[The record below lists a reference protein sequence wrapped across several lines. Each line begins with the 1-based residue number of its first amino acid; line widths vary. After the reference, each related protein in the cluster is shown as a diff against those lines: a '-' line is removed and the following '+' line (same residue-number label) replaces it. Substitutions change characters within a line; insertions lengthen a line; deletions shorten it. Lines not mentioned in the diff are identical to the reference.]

1 MTLLG
6 TAACIVLLG
15 LAGPAP
21 GQTAPVI
28 DQGKVAS
35 VTDDSVTIDLTVPAA
50 EGAESKATVFYGT
63 EDGGTQEGDWQQ
75 QADFGKKGE
84 SQAELQVVLEDLEAE
99 TPYVYRIRV
108 TGPDGDSWSETATF
122 RTLAWSLPWYLT
134 LLIVLSLLIVPFVV
148 GGQLAKRFRMPDHGW
163 KIGLILCSLACGVA
177 IVGFRWPPRLG
188 IDLSGGTILVY
199 EVDQDQ
205 KDPENPVDMKKLV
218 AAVSERVNP
227 GGVRE
232 MTVRPYGAEQI
243 EIIIPKIDPE
253 EARQIERTVGEI
265 GTLEF
270 RILANRVDNKLL
282 LSRARAEEG
291 NVLRDSEGNVE
302 ARWVPVRVGREKDFE
317 DYLYRGSAGGG
328 RVPIAVDDREVAI
341 RETVRRGETILEL
354 LVVKDSLDVN
364 GDYLE
369 DASRDWD
376 ESGNLRVAFRFDSA
390 GALLFGQLTKEN
402 LPDEVQEFY
411 RKLGI
416 ILNGKLYSAP
426 RIKSTIYDRGVIEMG
441 TPSGEADRKEQEQ
454 DVDDLVRV
462 LNAGS
467 LPTALNKEPIS
478 RLVTGP
484 TLGHD
489 TIVKGSWAIGGSMV
503 LVLLFMLFY
512 YRFAGIVAC
521 GALLTNLVLIL
532 AIMIIFKAAFT
543 LPGLAGLVL
552 IVGMA
557 VDANVLVFERIR
569 EEIGRGAALRMAIR
583 NGFSRATTTI
593 VDANVTTLITGV
605 ILYAIGTDQVKGFA
619 ITLILG
625 VVLSM
630 YTAIFCSRVV
640 FDVAERRRWIT
651 KLSMLRILGATQ
663 IDFLGKRRVAAAFS
677 VVLIVAGL
685 VGVGLRSFGTGVR
698 LLDID
703 FTGGVSVVTV
713 FDSPQKIAD
722 IRKALDD
729 LPDLAVSDVQLENQP
744 RGKWFRINTSQE
756 PEKDEATGKV
766 TKSAI
771 VIVEEQIREAARQMR
786 QSAVEAVE
794 QRLTKLLQ
802 AQPDAQKRKAAVE
815 VVQTQLKRVLE
826 DASNTQKRDFAIEA
840 IKEQLAGVVQG
851 ESTIAEIEQELRD
864 AFGKRLA
871 TNVMKVAGLGL
882 VAEEPQTPSPK
893 KDTPETDPPAAA
905 DPEGTD
911 QTRSDLPDD
920 SLLAMADP
928 AEVEDPSSDEAA
940 TQPSSQTPPDKTPD
954 EPAGETPD
962 EPADETPE
970 APEDET
976 PDEPADETPEAPED
990 EPAEG
995 VEEPAA
1001 GAYSGWTQAQLTFS
1015 RQLGY
1020 GTLMELFA
1028 KEFGS
1033 EAGVP
1038 PLELTPLVEPTKPG
1052 DPAKPDPDF
1061 VVGDNTAYKMWGVK
1075 VKLPPQQ
1082 AQSHLESVKATLADT
1097 PFFPASNTIGSTV
1110 ASNTQLMAIYALAAS
1125 LLFIVAYIWIRFQRV
1140 VFGLAA
1146 VVALVHDVLV
1156 TLGVIALSAFLAP
1169 YFGFLL
1175 IDSFKIGLP
1184 VLAAFLTIIG
1194 YSLNDT
1200 IVVFDRIREVR
1211 GKSPRLTE
1219 EMVNT
1224 SINQTLART
1233 LLTSLT
1239 TLIVVLI
1246 LYVFGGQVIR
1256 AFAFSLL
1263 IGVAIGTYSSVFV
1276 ASPALLWMIRSSEA
1290 K

>member
-1 MTLLG
+1 M
-6 TAACIVLLG
+6 
-15 LAGPAP
+15 
-21 GQTAPVI
+21 
-28 DQGKVAS
+28 
-35 VTDDSVTIDLTVPAA
+35 
-50 EGAESKATVFYGT
+50 
-63 EDGGTQEGDWQQ
+63 GD
-75 QADFGKKGE
+75 
-84 SQAELQVVLEDLEAE
+84 
-99 TPYVYRIRV
+99 
-108 TGPDGDSWSETATF
+108 
-122 RTLAWSLPWYLT
+122 
-134 LLIVLSLLIVPFVV
+134 
-148 GGQLAKRFRMPDHGW
+148 
-163 KIGLILCSLACGVA
+163 
-177 IVGFRWPPRLG
+177 
-188 IDLSGGTILVY
+188 
-199 EVDQDQ
+199 
-205 KDPENPVDMKKLV
+205 
-218 AAVSERVNP
+218 
-227 GGVRE
+227 
-232 MTVRPYGAEQI
+232 
-243 EIIIPKIDPE
+243 
-253 EARQIERTVGEI
+253 I

-270 RILANRVDNKLL
+270 RILANRVKHKSL
-282 LSRARAEEG
+282 LSRAQTEKG

-302 ARWVPVRVGREKDFE
+302 AWWVAVQVGQEKDFQ

-328 RVPIAVDDREVAI
+328 RVPIPVADREVAI

-354 LVVKDSLDVN
+354 LVAKDSMDVN

-369 DASRDWD
+369 DASVDWD
-376 ESGNLRVAFRFDSA
+376 ESGNPRVAFRFDSA
-390 GALLFGQLTKEN
+390 GALLFGQLTKDN
-402 LPDEVQEFY
+402 LPDEVQDFY
-411 RKLGI
+411 CKLGI
-416 ILNGKLYSAP
+416 ILDGKLYSAP
-426 RIKSTIYDRGVIEMG
+426 RIKSTIYDRGVIEG
-441 TPSGEADRKEQEQ
+441 SFTEEEVA
-454 DVDDLVRV
+454 DLVKV

-484 TLGHD
+484 TLGLD

-503 LVLLFMLFY
+503 LVLVFMLFY
-512 YRFAGIVAC
+512 YRFAGIIAC
-521 GALLTNLVLIL
+521 GALLMNMVLIL

-557 VDANVLVFERIR
+557 VDANVLIFERIR
-569 EEIGRGAALRMAIR
+569 EELTRGAALRMAIR

-605 ILYAIGTDQVKGFA
+605 ILYVIGTDQVKGFA

-625 VVLSM
+625 VLLSM

-640 FDVAERRRWIT
+640 FDVAERRRWIS

-677 VVLIVAGL
+677 AVLIVAGL

-703 FTGGVSVVTV
+703 FTGGVSVVAV
-713 FDSPQKIAD
+713 FDSPQSIAEV
-722 IRKALDD
+722 RGAFRG
-729 LPDLAVSDVQLENQP
+729 LPDLAVSDVQLANEP

-756 PEKDEATGKV
+756 SEKDKTTRKV

-771 VIVEEQIREAARQMR
+771 VIVEEKIREAVHQIR
-786 QSAVEAVE
+786 QSAIEAVE

-815 VVQTQLKRVLE
+815 MVQAQLKRVLE
-826 DASNTQKRDFAIEA
+826 DASNDQKRDFAIEA

-864 AFGKRLA
+864 AFGRRLA
-871 TNVMKVAGLGL
+871 TNVMKVAGLGPV
-882 VAEEPQTPSPK
+882 VAEEPQKKEPQTPSPEK
-893 KDTPETDPPAAA
+893 DTPQKDTPETDPAKAA

-911 QTRSDLPDD
+911 QTRNDLPDD
-920 SLLAMADP
+920 SVLAMADP
-928 AEVEDPSSDEAA
+928 AEAEDPGSDEAA
-940 TQPSSQTPPDKTPD
+940 TEPSSETPPDKTPD
-954 EPAGETPD
+954 GPAGETPKA
-962 EPADETPE
+962 PADETPQ
-970 APEDET
+970 APE
-976 PDEPADETPEAPED
+976 DETPEAPED
-990 EPAEG
+990 EPAG
-995 VEEPAA
+995 GIKEPAA
-1001 GAYSGWTQAQLTFS
+1001 VAFAGWTQAQLTFS
-1015 RQLGY
+1015 RELGHD
-1020 GTLMELFA
+1020 TLMELFVT
-1028 KEFGS
+1028 EFGS
-1033 EAGVP
+1033 KAGVP
-1038 PLELTPLVEPTKPG
+1038 PLELTPLVEPAEPG

-1075 VKLPPQQ
+1075 VKLPQQQ
-1082 AQSHLESVKATLADT
+1082 AQSHLESAKATLADT
-1097 PFFPASNTIGSTV
+1097 PYFPASNTIGGTV
-1110 ASNTQLMAIYALAAS
+1110 ASNTRLQAIYALAAS

-1175 IDSFKIGLP
+1175 IDPFKIGLP

-1211 GKSPRLTE
+1211 GKSPQLTE
-1219 EMVNT
+1219 KMVNV

-1246 LYVFGGQVIR
+1246 LYTFGGQVIH
-1256 AFAFSLL
+1256 AFAFSLV

-1276 ASPALLWMIRSSEA
+1276 ASPALLWMIRSSQA